1 MVHEDRTMGR
11 VKDIPMATR
20 WAIATQVL
28 THLVVVADPQQCRET
43 PAYLFDE
50 LGREIAGIAERYRMP
65 REDARDLVQT
75 LGAISVILFGPTFE
89 TPYIEGS
96 PDESVIRLSECAMFR
111 PEREKRR
118 DPLQVNRVC
127 LAYVR
132 SAIEALNPRYTISVS
147 RARCGGDSYCEMVIE
162 KKRV

>member
-1 MVHEDRTMGR
+1 MIR
-11 VKDIPMATR
+11 VKDIPMPTK

-28 THLVVVADPQQCRET
+28 TRLVVVADPQQCREN
-43 PAYLFDE
+43 PAYLFNE
-50 LGREIAGIAERYRMP
+50 LGREIAEIADRYRMP

-89 TPYIEGS
+89 TPFIEGS

-118 DPLQVNRVC
+118 DPLQVNRIC
-127 LAYVR
+127 LAYVKG
-132 SAIEALNPRYTISVS
+132 AIEALNPGYSITIS
-147 RARCGGDSYCEMVIE
+147 RARCGGDSYCEMIIE
-162 KKRV
+162 KKKS